1 MKGGEGGEREGER
14 ERERKER
21 DGEGG
26 VSSES
31 LSLPAANYTREAG
44 VRNLERTIGSVC
56 RTIAV
61 KVNSTLTLR
70 SVFSF

>member
-1 MKGGEGGEREGER
+1 MEGAR
-14 ERERKER
+14 
-21 DGEGG
+21 

-56 RTIAV
+56 RAIAV
-61 KVNSTLTLR
+61 KVSHEH
-70 SVFSF
+70 SFQFLL